1 MGCGDG
7 LREAVQTR
15 EPIMPLIALVDG
27 NSFYASC
34 ERAFRPDLIG
44 RPIVV
49 LSNNDGCVVARSAE
63 AKALGIKGFVP
74 FFEIRDICERHG
86 VAVFSSNYALYGD
99 MSRRMMEVI
108 GRWGIEQEVYSV
120 DESFITLD
128 GIPHLRDH
136 ATRLRADV
144 LQRVGIPTCVGIG
157 TTKTLAKL
165 ANHVG
170 KKFPKAQGVFSW
182 DWLSVDWQDR
192 LMARIDV
199 GDVWGIGRRISERL
213 QTMGIHTALDL
224 RQSDPREI
232 KRRFNVVVERTVAEL
247 NGISCLALED
257 VSPDKQ
263 QIIASRSFA
272 ELVSD
277 FDTLASSISH
287 HACRAAEKLRR
298 QHSVARMVGVSI
310 RTNPFRERDSQYT
323 GWIVV
328 PLIHPSADTAVITRA
343 ALAGLRAI
351 YRKGYSYKKA
361 GVILTEVGPQGREQ
375 RDLFAPL
382 PDPKRARV
390 MAVMDRVN
398 AEFGRGTLRLAS
410 EGLRR
415 GWAMRQEQRS
425 PRWTTHWDEIIT
437 VG

>member
-1 MGCGDG
+1 
-7 LREAVQTR
+7 
-15 EPIMPLIALVDG
+15 MPLFALVDG

-74 FFEIRDICERHG
+74 FFEIRDMCERHG

-99 MSRRMMEVI
+99 MSKRMMVVI
-108 GRWGIEQEVYSV
+108 GGWGIEQEVYSV

-128 GIPHLRDH
+128 GIPNLKDY

-170 KKFPKAQGVFSW
+170 KKFPKAEGVFSW
-182 DWLSVDWQDR
+182 DWLTADWQDK
-192 LMARIDV
+192 LMARIEV
-199 GDVWGIGRRISERL
+199 GDVWGIGRRISEKL
-213 QTMGIHTALDL
+213 GTMGIHTALDL
-224 RQSDPREI
+224 QRSDPREI
-232 KRRFNVVVERTVAEL
+232 KRSFNVVVERTVAEL
-247 NGISCLALED
+247 NGVNCLALED

-272 ELVSD
+272 ELVGD
-277 FDTLASSISH
+277 FDTLASAISH
-287 HACRAAEKLRR
+287 HACRAAEKLR
-298 QHSVARMVGVSI
+298 QQNSAARMVGVSI
-310 RTNPFRERDSQYT
+310 CTNPFRERDSQYT
-323 GWIVV
+323 GWIVI
-328 PLIHPSADTAVITRA
+328 PLVHPSADSAVITHA

-351 YRKGYSYKKA
+351 YRKGYRYKKA
-361 GVILTEVGPQGREQ
+361 GVILTEIGPQGLEQ
-375 RDLFAPL
+375 RDLFVPL
-382 PDPKRARV
+382 PDPRRAKV

-410 EGLRR
+410 EQLQR

-425 PRWTTHWDEIIT
+425 PRWTTHWEEIIT
-437 VG
+437 VR